1 MEGSPFIFD
10 KPVTGKNFIGR
21 KSDVTILSNMLAQ
34 GENIAIW
41 EPAKTGKESL
51 LLQTFYSMR
60 LNARKFQT
68 VRCSL
73 LSVRTVADFCLKL
86 GSVLVGSIC
95 STPDEMA
102 GAAVKYLRNTH
113 FVFDPAL
120 YINRRQVLSLNWDID
135 DDDIR
140 AILTLPY
147 RIAED
152 KGEPI
157 YVVLDEFQNIM
168 LCEGG
173 EHLCDLLYEI
183 FGNLAG
189 DRRLLAGYIF
199 SGSEVNA
206 MKDIFEVRRLFY
218 RRVEHIRIS
227 TIEPREIIDHVSRG
241 FLASGK
247 VIDRDL
253 LAGACKLFK
262 GNIWYINHFAY
273 ICDSLTKGY
282 IMERSLSDAM
292 DTLISV
298 HEPRFVAM
306 MNGLTTFQ
314 VCLLRAIMDGHTRF
328 SGADVIARYC
338 LNSSAN
344 VRRLKDALC
353 RKEIVTFDE
362 HDEPVVLDPL
372 FEWWARRYFF
382 EIPGE

>member
-21 KSDVTILSNMLAQ
+21 KSDVTILSNMLVQ
-34 GENIAIW
+34 GENIAVW
-41 EPAKTGKESL
+41 EPAKSGKESL
-51 LLQTFYSMR
+51 LLQTFYSIR
-60 LNARKFQT
+60 LSGRKFQT

-73 LSVRTVADFCLKL
+73 LNTRTVADFCIRL
-86 GSVLVGSIC
+86 GGALLTGISN
-95 STPDEMA
+95 TPDDLA
-102 GAAVKYLRNTH
+102 NAAVKYLRGTH

-120 YINRRQVLSLNWDID
+120 YINRGQVLSLNWDID
-135 DDDIR
+135 DVDIR
-140 AILTLPY
+140 AILSLPY
-147 RIAED
+147 RISED
-152 KGEPI
+152 REEAR
-157 YVVLDEFQNIM
+157 YVVLEEFQNIM

-173 EHLCDLLYEI
+173 EHLCSLLYGI
-183 FGNLAG
+183 FEGLPS
-189 DRRLLAGYIF
+189 DKRLLASYLF
-199 SGSEVNA
+199 VGSEVNA

-218 RRVEHIRIS
+218 RRVEHLPLS
-227 TIEPREIIDHVSRG
+227 ALETKEIIDHVSRG
-241 FLASGK
+241 FLTSGK

-253 LAGACKLFK
+253 LMGACKLFK

-273 ICDSLTKGY
+273 ICDSISKGY
-282 IMERSLSDAM
+282 IMEHALTDAL
-292 DTLISV
+292 DVLVAV

-328 SGADVIARYC
+328 SSAEVISRYN

-362 HDEPVVLDPL
+362 HDEPVILDPL
-372 FEWWARRYFF
+372 FEWWARKYFF